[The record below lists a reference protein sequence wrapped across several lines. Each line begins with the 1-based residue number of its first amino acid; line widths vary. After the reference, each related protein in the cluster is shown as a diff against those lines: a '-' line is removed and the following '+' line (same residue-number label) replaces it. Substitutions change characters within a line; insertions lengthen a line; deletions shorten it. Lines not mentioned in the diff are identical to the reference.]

1 MDASEIP
8 FFVSDLIEAA
18 CDVPAV
24 GHDSY
29 VTGEVQEDSSTQEL
43 LSRTEIAPP
52 EVGSWWPIGL

>member
-8 FFVSDLIEAA
+8 FSSLTSSKQHAT
-18 CDVPAV
+18 PAV

-29 VTGEVQEDSSTQEL
+29 VIGEVQEDSSTQEL